1 MQGLNHVV
9 FGSLIGLTI
18 KQPALAVP
26 LALASHFA
34 LDVMPHYGNDPK
46 LIWRSRRYHQRILLD
61 GLACTAYI
69 AWLISLHPP
78 NTGLVVLCAFLA
90 LLPDLLWPIT
100 LYIKD
105 HGLFYA
111 FFKFHKSIQNE
122 SRQGIYVEI
131 IWFLVTAGMVYFL
144 ATR

>member
-18 KQPALAVP
+18 KQPALAAP
-26 LALASHFA
+26 LALVSHFA
-34 LDVMPHYGNDPK
+34 LDVIPHYGNDPK
-46 LIWRSRRYHQRILLD
+46 LIWRSKRYHQRILLD
-61 GLACTAYI
+61 GIACLAYT
-69 AWLISLHPP
+69 AWLVLLQPP
-78 NTGLVVLCAFLA
+78 NLGLALWCAFLA

-105 HGLFYA
+105 HGWFRA
-111 FFKFHKSIQNE
+111 FFKFHKAIQNE
-122 SRQGIYVEI
+122 SRPGIYVEI
-131 IWFLVTAGMVYFL
+131 VWLIATTSLVYFV